1 MKSRNKQKNK
11 DKISNNIK
19 TILSKNTKILSVT
32 CSNSI
37 ELNSKQ
43 NIDIIKIKYNKWQH
57 K

>member
-1 MKSRNKQKNK
+1 MKQKNK

-19 TILSKNTKILSVT
+19 TILSKNIKILSVT